1 MRLSI
6 KIVSAHSDE
15 VYMESTLSIK
25 VVASSL
31 CVAAG
36 AVIAPEWA
44 RQAGLV
50 LGPFGSG
57 LLSLTAGGVIGLILA
72 QRVTIRFRRF
82 ESDVSRASGADRG
95 AAQEPAASAQWF
107 RLPDETDR
115 LVEGLEEVSVR
126 RVGLAGEINRQA
138 TSVASESDAMF
149 HAVEPLRM
157 GTRGIVDT
165 VVELEKDIRQQH
177 ALIEEAKQQIH
188 DMSSAMDRNAD
199 RAREAFGFAA
209 EANQTAGTGVEVAQ
223 LAVEKMRHVFEGV
236 EQTGAK
242 VFALESKTRHVHQI
256 TEMITDVA
264 HRTNL
269 LSLNASIEAARAG
282 EAGRGFSVVA
292 DEIRKLSES
301 AGRSAE
307 QITSLVHEIQ
317 SDTDAVAD
325 EMRQSS
331 RDIGEG
337 REDINTLVDSLETIG
352 RAVGEAATR
361 AEEIFHGADG
371 RLKHAESMVNS
382 MGKIASGVGST
393 GSEIHQMAQAA
404 QSDLDCAEDLAER
417 AEALGRLAEGLAEA
431 VGDLRNPLLQ
441 GAGKVQAV
449 RTGVA

>member
-1 MRLSI
+1 MTI

-15 VYMESTLSIK
+15 VSVESTLSIK
-25 VVASSL
+25 VVAASL

-36 AVIAPEWA
+36 AAVAPELA
-44 RQAGLV
+44 REAGLV
-50 LGPFGSG
+50 LDRFGSG
-57 LLSLTAGGVIGLILA
+57 LLSLGAGGIVGLVLA
-72 QRVTIRFRRF
+72 QRVAIRSRQFQ
-82 ESDVSRASGADRG
+82 SDVSRASGAHRG
-95 AAQEPAASAQWF
+95 AAEHPAPSAQWF

-115 LVEGLEEVSVR
+115 LVEGLEEASVR

-149 HAVEPLRM
+149 HAVEPLRT
-157 GTRGIVDT
+157 GTQGIVHT
-165 VVELEKDIRQQH
+165 VAELEKDIRQQH

-307 QITSLVHEIQ
+307 QMTSLIHEIQ

-337 REDINTLVDSLETIG
+337 REDINTLVNSLETIG

-361 AEEIFHGADG
+361 AEEIIHGADG

-382 MGKIASGVGST
+382 MSEIASGVGST

-404 QSDLDCAEDLAER
+404 QSDLACAEDLAKR
-417 AEALGRLAEGLAEA
+417 AEALGLLAEGLAEA
-431 VGDLRNPLLQ
+431 VGDLRGPSGQ
-441 GAGKVQAV
+441 VAGEAQAT
-449 RTGVA
+449 RTRVI

>member
-1 MRLSI
+1 MTI

-15 VYMESTLSIK
+15 VWVESTLSIK
-25 VVASSL
+25 VVAASL

-36 AVIAPEWA
+36 GVVAPELV
-44 RQAGLV
+44 RQAGLA
-50 LGPFGSG
+50 LDPLGSG
-57 LLSLTAGGVIGLILA
+57 LLSLGAGGVVGLFLA
-72 QRVTIRFRRF
+72 QRVAIRFRQLQR
-82 ESDVSRASGADRG
+82 DVSRVSGVDLG
-95 AAQEPAASAQWF
+95 AADQRAQGAPRFGLRDEIDHLVENLEAASA
-107 RLPDETDR
+107 RL
-115 LVEGLEEVSVR
+115 
-126 RVGLAGEINRQA
+126 LALMGEINRQT
-138 TSVASESDAMF
+138 TSVASESEAMF
-149 HAVEPLRM
+149 DAVQPLRT

-165 VVELEKDIRQQH
+165 VAELEKDIRQQH

-307 QITSLVHEIQ
+307 QMTSLIHEIQ

-337 REDINTLVDSLETIG
+337 REDINTLVNSLETIG

-361 AEEIFHGADG
+361 AEEIIHGADG

-382 MGKIASGVGST
+382 MSEIASGVGST

-404 QSDLDCAEDLAER
+404 QSDLACAEDLAKR
-417 AEALGRLAEGLAEA
+417 AEALGLLAEGLAEA
-431 VGDLRNPLLQ
+431 VGDLRGPSGQ
-441 GAGKVQAV
+441 VAGEAQAT
-449 RTGVA
+449 RTRVI